1 MIKNTGRKQ
10 YIEKLLA
17 SKDKDLIKVVSGL
30 RRPNKSTLLEMFRSE
45 LCQKWQ
51 MTLLHFFL
59 MKVIQRK

>member
-45 LCQKWQ
+45 L
-51 MTLLHFFL
+51 
-59 MKVIQRK
+59 